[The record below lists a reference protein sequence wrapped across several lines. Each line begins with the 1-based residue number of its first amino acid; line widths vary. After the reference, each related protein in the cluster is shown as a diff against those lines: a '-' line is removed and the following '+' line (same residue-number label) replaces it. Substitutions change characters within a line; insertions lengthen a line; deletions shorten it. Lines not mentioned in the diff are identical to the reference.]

1 MKKSKILLSVLLAF
15 SGAELIS
22 SAATNNLVAYGLNA
36 SWTNA
41 GAAVWDVR
49 GAPRTPG
56 GGFPEIS
63 QSSAVQTDAAGKISG
78 TGTMEITYNS
88 TGVPFS
94 MFAVDI
100 RGRIS
105 SSVSTPTPAVVLSI
119 KGSGFT
125 SDETGFNAPASL
137 SLKFTGSP
145 GPDPGN
151 PNRLRIVGVVSG
163 TIKGS
168 TPLGEKS
175 AKISG
180 LVAFI
185 SNSSSDF
192 TELSVSILQS
202 ARTMVVLDR
211 DWAGRGS
218 IITKTNGYKLGVRG
232 IGLNRGSSLALAG
245 SLGPHTNDFG
255 TNQVITFDA
264 PVTMNGKGKIAGQ
277 AVSLQDADINATLI
291 TE

>member
-1 MKKSKILLSVLLAF
+1 MVLLGF
-15 SGAELIS
+15 SGPKLVS
-22 SAATNNLVAYGLNA
+22 SAATNNLVGYGLDA
-36 SWTNA
+36 SWTNTQ
-41 GAAVWDVR
+41 AAVWDVR
-49 GAPRTPG
+49 GAPRTSG
-56 GGFPEIS
+56 GSFPELS
-63 QSSAVQTDAAGKISG
+63 QSAAVQTDAAGKISG

-94 MFAVDI
+94 RFAVDI
-100 RGRIS
+100 GGRIS
-105 SSVSTPTPAVVLSI
+105 SSISKPTSAVILSI

-125 SDETGFNAPASL
+125 TDETGFSAPASL

-145 GPDPGN
+145 GPDPTN
-151 PNRLRIVGVVSG
+151 PNRTRIVGTVSG
-163 TIKGS
+163 TIRGS

-185 SNSSSDF
+185 SNSSAGF

-202 ARTMVVLDR
+202 AKTMVVLDR
-211 DWAGRGS
+211 DWAGHGS
-218 IITKTNGYKLGVRG
+218 MNTRTNGYKLAVRG

-245 SLGPHTNDFG
+245 SLGAHTNDFG
-255 TNQVITFDA
+255 TNQAITFDA

-277 AVSLQDADINATLI
+277 AVSLQDAEINASLI
-291 TE
+291 TD